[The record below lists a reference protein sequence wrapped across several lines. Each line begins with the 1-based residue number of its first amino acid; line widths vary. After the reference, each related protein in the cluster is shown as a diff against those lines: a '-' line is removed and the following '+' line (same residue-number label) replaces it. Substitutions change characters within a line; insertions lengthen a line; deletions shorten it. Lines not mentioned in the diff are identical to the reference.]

1 MNRDVNRIVRHQLK
15 TLKQERK
22 EQREKKIKKKS
33 SLVVLS

>member
-1 MNRDVNRIVRHQLK
+1 MNRDVNRIVRLQLK